1 MRRYSR
7 QGQPQQR
14 IENGLTQWRRWD
26 VFGIRTAN
34 PHRSFGMNW
43 NIPRLSGEPLD
54 LSLEAND
61 RVFVVGANGSGKSAL
76 IQRFVSEHQGTG
88 VRRISAHRQT
98 WLDSGSLTLTPLGRK
113 QFEQNNSSNERND
126 TARWRDSNS
135 QQKQSAVLFDLVAR
149 ENTRARSIARLVDD
163 Q

>member
-1 MRRYSR
+1 
-7 QGQPQQR
+7 
-14 IENGLTQWRRWD
+14 
-26 VFGIRTAN
+26 
-34 PHRSFGMNW
+34 MNW